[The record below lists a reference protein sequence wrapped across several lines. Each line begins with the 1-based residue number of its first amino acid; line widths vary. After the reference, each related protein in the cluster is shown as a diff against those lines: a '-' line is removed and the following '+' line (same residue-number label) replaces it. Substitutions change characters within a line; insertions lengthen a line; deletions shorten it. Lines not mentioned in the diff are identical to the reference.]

1 MKNLKLK
8 AFTMAEALIVMT
20 MLGIIATI
28 MLTTLKPAE
37 FRDRGLRVA
46 AKKILS
52 EIDTATTQI
61 LINNTQDG
69 TLSKIYQANSSTVLN
84 LATAN
89 TTNSGH
95 LGDLYKKYL
104 TATREA
110 CNSSTCP
117 CNGYNNKFYLKDGA
131 CIGIT
136 VGAMSA
142 NTNTIFPGESTVNSA
157 LKPSYGVLF
166 FDTNGAEEPNLMGK
180 DQFVLPLNA
189 GGIQY
194 D

>member
-69 TLSKIYQANSSTVLN
+69 TLGKVALVIVMI
-84 LATAN
+84 
-89 TTNSGH
+89 TNS
-95 LGDLYKKYL
+95 
-104 TATREA
+104 
-110 CNSSTCP
+110 
-117 CNGYNNKFYLKDGA
+117 
-131 CIGIT
+131 I
-136 VGAMSA
+136 
-142 NTNTIFPGESTVNSA
+142 
-157 LKPSYGVLF
+157 
-166 FDTNGAEEPNLMGK
+166 
-180 DQFVLPLNA
+180 
-189 GGIQY
+189 
-194 D
+194 